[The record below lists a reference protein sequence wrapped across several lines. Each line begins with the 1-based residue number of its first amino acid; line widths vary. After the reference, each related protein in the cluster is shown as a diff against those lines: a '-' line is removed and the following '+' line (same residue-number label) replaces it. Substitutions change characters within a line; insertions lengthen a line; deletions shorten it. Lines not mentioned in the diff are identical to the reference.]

1 MKCLLLSVLF
11 SAFVYCQTPPAPK
24 ITPGTPAPPQ
34 PQAPDAPAP
43 ATAAPPVAPDTVVLE
58 SNGKKYTAADVDKMI
73 ASLPPQIQQNARMQ
87 PQIFGQ
93 LFVYQQ
99 LAEDA
104 EKAGLDKQ
112 EPWKSALEFQRMQTL
127 ANAQL
132 TTHSNTI
139 QVTTEDEQAYYQKNP
154 DKYRQAKVRV
164 IYISFNPAP
173 DKTGAQANKLPTEA
187 EAKAKIEDL
196 RKQILAGAD
205 FGKLARE
212 NSNDEASAA
221 KDGDFGIIKRGSS
234 YPDAVKNAV
243 FALQAGQVS
252 EPLRQ
257 PNGFYLIRVDQF
269 TMEPFD
275 DVHTQIFQEVKQQR
289 FNEWVSAIQAQ
300 YKVKVENPAYFTP
313 HTAPQLQPVR

>member
-1 MKCLLLSVLF
+1 MKFLALPLLF
-11 SAFVYCQTPPAPK
+11 SALLYGQTPPAPQVA
-24 ITPGTPAPPQ
+24 PGTPGPPQ
-34 PQAPDAPAP
+34 AQAPETPPPA
-43 ATAAPPVAPDTVVLE
+43 AAPPIAPDTVVLE
-58 SNGKKYTAADVDKMI
+58 SNGKKYTKAEIDKLIAA
-73 ASLPPQIQQNARMQ
+73 LPPQVQQNARMQ
-87 PQIFGQ
+87 PQVLGQ
-93 LFVYQQ
+93 LFVYQR

-104 EKAGLDKQ
+104 EKDGLDKQ
-112 EPWKSALEFQRMQTL
+112 EPWKSAIEFQRLQTL

-139 QVTTEDEQAYYQKNP
+139 AVSMEDEQQYYQKNT

-173 DKTGAQANKLPTEA
+173 DKAGAQASKLPTEA
-187 EAKAKIEDL
+187 VAKSKIEDL

-212 NSNDEASAA
+212 NSDDTSSAA
-221 KDGDFGIIKRGSS
+221 KDGDFGVIKRGSS

-252 EPLRQ
+252 EPVRQ

-269 TMEPFD
+269 NMEPFD
-275 DVHTQIFQEVKQQR
+275 DVSQQIFQEVKQQR
-289 FNEWVSAIQAQ
+289 FNEWVAGIQAQ
-300 YKVKVENPAYFTP
+300 YKVKVENPSYFTP
-313 HTAPQLQPVR
+313 RAAPQLQPVR

>member
-1 MKCLLLSVLF
+1 MKSLVLPVLF
-11 SAFVYCQTPPAPK
+11 SALAYSQTPPAPR
-24 ITPGTPAPPQ
+24 IVPGTPAPPQ
-34 PQAPDAPAP
+34 VQAPEAPAAP
-43 ATAAPPVAPDTVVLE
+43 APPVAPDAIVLE
-58 SNGKKYTAADVDKMI
+58 SNGKKYTAAEVDKII
-73 ASLPPQIQQNARMQ
+73 ASMPPQVQQNARMQ
-87 PQIFGQ
+87 PQVLGQ

-104 EKAGLDKQ
+104 EKAGLQNQ
-112 EPWKSALEFQRMQTL
+112 EPWKSALDFQRMQTL

-139 QVTTEDEQAYYQKNP
+139 QVSTEDQQEYYKKNS

-164 IYISFNPAP
+164 IYLSFNPTP
-173 DKTGAQANKLPTEA
+173 DKAGAQAAKLPTES

-212 NSNDEASAA
+212 NSDDQGSAA
-221 KDGDFGIIKRGSS
+221 KDGDFGTMKRGSS

-252 EPLRQ
+252 EPVRQ

-269 TMEPFD
+269 NMEPFD
-275 DVHTQIFQEVKQQR
+275 DVSMQIFQDIKQQR
-289 FNEWVSAIQAQ
+289 FNEWVSGIQAQ
-300 YKVKVENPAYFTP
+300 YKVKVENPGYFSP
-313 HTAPQLQPVR
+313 HTPLQLQPVR